1 MGRNNKELRGKDVNW
16 GYNQKKRK
24 PFKFEFLN
32 EHDCRML
39 EVANGLEIKDISMAI
54 KINGMVDIE
63 LNDTLTIKGVN
74 KLVIALT
81 PEHDN
86 PQQGRYKGSLSDFTG
101 SVKVGLK

>member
-1 MGRNNKELRGKDVNW
+1 MGRNNKESRGKDVNW
-16 GYNQKKRK
+16 GYNQKKKK

-54 KINGMVDIE
+54 KINGKVDIE

-86 PQQGRYKGSLSDFTG
+86 PQQGRYKGSLEDYTG

>member
-74 KLVIALT
+74 KLVISLT

-86 PQQGRYKGSLSDFTG
+86 PQQGRYKGSISDFTG

>member
-1 MGRNNKELRGKDVNW
+1 MGRNNKELRGNDVNW
-16 GYNQKKRK
+16 GYNQKKKK
-24 PFKFEFLN
+24 PFKFSFLN

-39 EVANGLEIKDISMAI
+39 EVSNGLEIKDISMAI
-54 KINGMVDIE
+54 RIDGVVDIE

-86 PQQGRYKGSLSDFTG
+86 PQQGKYKGNLAAYTG
-101 SVKVGLK
+101 GVKVGLK

>member
-1 MGRNNKELRGKDVNW
+1 
-16 GYNQKKRK
+16 
-24 PFKFEFLN
+24 
-32 EHDCRML
+32 
-39 EVANGLEIKDISMAI
+39 MAI

-86 PQQGRYKGSLSDFTG
+86 PQQGRYKGSISDFTG

>member
-1 MGRNNKELRGKDVNW
+1 MGRNNKELSGKDVNW
-16 GYNQKKRK
+16 GYNQKKKK

-86 PQQGRYKGSLSDFTG
+86 PQQGRYKGSISDFTG

>member
-1 MGRNNKELRGKDVNW
+1 MGRNNKESRGKDVNW
-16 GYNQKKRK
+16 GYNQKKKK

-54 KINGMVDIE
+54 KINGKVDIE

-86 PQQGRYKGSLSDFTG
+86 PQQGRYKGSLTDFTG

>member
-16 GYNQKKRK
+16 GYNQKKKK

-54 KINGMVDIE
+54 KINGKVDIE

-74 KLVIALT
+74 KFIKAKHLKIILLILVVVLLVLA
-81 PEHDN
+81 
-86 PQQGRYKGSLSDFTG
+86 
-101 SVKVGLK
+101 SVFGI

>member
-16 GYNQKKRK
+16 GYNQKKKK

-39 EVANGLEIKDISMAI
+39 EVANGLEIKDISIAI
-54 KINGMVDIE
+54 KINGKVDIE

-86 PQQGRYKGSLSDFTG
+86 PQQGRYKGSISDFTG

>member
-1 MGRNNKELRGKDVNW
+1 MGRNNRELRGKDVNW
-16 GYNQKKRK
+16 GYNQKKKK

-54 KINGMVDIE
+54 KINGKVDIE

-86 PQQGRYKGSLSDFTG
+86 PQQGRYKGSLEDYTG

>member
-16 GYNQKKRK
+16 GYNQKKKK

-63 LNDTLTIKGVN
+63 LNATLTIKGVN

-81 PEHDN
+81 PEYDN
-86 PQQGRYKGSLSDFTG
+86 PQQGRYKGSISDFTG

>member
-16 GYNQKKRK
+16 GYNQKKKK

-39 EVANGLEIKDISMAI
+39 EVANGLETKDISMAI
-54 KINGMVDIE
+54 KINGKVDIE

-74 KLVIALT
+74 KLVIALA
-81 PEHDN
+81 PKHDN

>member
-16 GYNQKKRK
+16 GYNQKKKK

-54 KINGMVDIE
+54 KINGKVDIE

-86 PQQGRYKGSLSDFTG
+86 PQQGRYKGSLVDFTG

>member
-54 KINGMVDIE
+54 KINGKVDIE

-86 PQQGRYKGSLSDFTG
+86 PQQGRYKGSISDFTG

>member
-1 MGRNNKELRGKDVNW
+1 
-16 GYNQKKRK
+16 
-24 PFKFEFLN
+24 
-32 EHDCRML
+32 ML

-86 PQQGRYKGSLSDFTG
+86 PQQGRYKGSLTDFTG

>member
-1 MGRNNKELRGKDVNW
+1 
-16 GYNQKKRK
+16 
-24 PFKFEFLN
+24 
-32 EHDCRML
+32 ML

-54 KINGMVDIE
+54 KIDGNVDIE

-86 PQQGRYKGSLSDFTG
+86 PQQGRYKGSLTDFTG

>member
-16 GYNQKKRK
+16 GYNQKKKK

-54 KINGMVDIE
+54 KINGKVDIE

-81 PEHDN
+81 LNMTIHSRADTKAAYQTLQEA
-86 PQQGRYKGSLSDFTG
+86 
-101 SVKVGLK
+101 

>member
-1 MGRNNKELRGKDVNW
+1 MGRNNRELRGKDVNW

-54 KINGMVDIE
+54 KINGKVDIE

-86 PQQGRYKGSLSDFTG
+86 PQQGRYKGSISDFTG

>member
-16 GYNQKKRK
+16 GYNQKKKK

-54 KINGMVDIE
+54 KINGKVDIE

-81 PEHDN
+81 PELDN
-86 PQQGRYKGSLSDFTG
+86 PQQGRYKGSISDFTG